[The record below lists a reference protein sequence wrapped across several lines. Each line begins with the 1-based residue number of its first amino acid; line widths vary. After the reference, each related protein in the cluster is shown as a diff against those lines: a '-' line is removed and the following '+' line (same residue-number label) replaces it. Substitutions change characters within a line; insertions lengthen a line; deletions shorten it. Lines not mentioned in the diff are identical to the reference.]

1 MRIQDQF
8 RLTTLATRAGCAAK
22 MSPAALAQM
31 LVPLSLQADDRL
43 IVGLQTSDDAAVYR
57 ISAELA
63 VVQTIDFFTP
73 IVDDPYSFGAIAAA
87 NSMSDIYAMGGDVAF
102 ALNVVTFPDDL
113 DINILAAI
121 MKGGSDK
128 VEEAGGV
135 IAGGH
140 SIVDKEPKYG
150 LSVTGFVHPDRVWR
164 KSGAQVGDHLFLSKP
179 VGTGVIATALK
190 NQAASGNHV
199 ECAVRS
205 MTTLN
210 RAASEIARDFDP
222 SACTDITGFSLL
234 GHGFEIADKS
244 GVRLH
249 ISAGAVPF
257 LPGAYGYAKADHQP
271 GGLHRNRAHYS
282 RVGVIVDSAID
293 ETVSALL
300 FDPQTSGGLLFAV
313 PEERSAAFVRAFES
327 ANQQLWHIGS
337 VEAGSGVVVER

>member
-1 MRIQDQF
+1 VQIHDQV

-31 LVPLSLQADDRL
+31 LIPLSRQSTDNL

-57 ISAELA
+57 ISSELA

-113 DINILAAI
+113 DINVLAAI

-164 KSGAQVGDHLFLSKP
+164 KSGATSGDQLFLSKP
-179 VGTGVIATALK
+179 LGTGVIATAFK
-190 NQAASGNHV
+190 NGAASPEQV
-199 ECAVRS
+199 ESAVRAMS
-205 MTTLN
+205 TLN
-210 RAASEIARDFDP
+210 RSASELARSFLP
-222 SACTDITGFSLL
+222 TACTDITGFGLL

-244 GVRLH
+244 DVRLR
-249 ISAGAVPF
+249 ISAGSVPH
-257 LPGAYGYAKADHQP
+257 LPGAYDCAQAGHQS
-271 GGLHRNRAHYS
+271 GGLHRNRAHYLKA
-282 RVGVIVDSAID
+282 GVSVDHRID
-293 ETVSALL
+293 ETLSALL
-300 FDPQTSGGLLFAV
+300 FDPQTSGGLLFCVSEA
-313 PEERSAAFVRAFES
+313 RSAEFLGAFE
-327 ANQQLWHIGS
+327 AAAQAIWHIGS
-337 VEAGSGVVVER
+337 VEQGKGVVVEA